1 MASLKKIIKR
11 FKDRIGYNKKVFKEN
26 FIYLDGK
33 RIFNTSKCPYYN
45 LDITGKGN
53 RFYLQKANA
62 QKDIYIKCEGDN
74 NYLEI
79 GKNNRIVAGLTVFFV
94 SIPGKKVENTK
105 IIIGDNNIF
114 NGYVTVQSPVID
126 GNAVKIGS
134 NNLFAGGVNIK
145 GLSDHLIYDIK
156 TKERLNPETG
166 VTIKDNIWICENVLV
181 LNKANI
187 PSNSV
192 VAARSTVNKPFFEQN
207 ILLAGTPAEIK
218 KKDIM
223 WHIRVDDEY
232 IKDSNPLSSW

>member
-11 FKDRIGYNKKVFKEN
+11 FKDKIGYNKKVFKEN

-134 NNLFAGGVNIK
+134 NNLFAG
-145 GLSDHLIYDIK
+145 
-156 TKERLNPETG
+156 